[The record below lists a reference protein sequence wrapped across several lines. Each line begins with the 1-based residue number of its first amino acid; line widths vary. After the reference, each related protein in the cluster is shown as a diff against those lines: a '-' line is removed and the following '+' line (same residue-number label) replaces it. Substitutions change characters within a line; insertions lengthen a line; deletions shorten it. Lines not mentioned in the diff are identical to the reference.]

1 MAGPKLKKNVPFQPS
16 GDTTRV
22 VSLGG
27 GTWAYLFDHLGKTQ
41 HLSRNSEE
49 FAVKCKE
56 TDEVMNGKITAELE
70 NLGWTDV
77 IERMNGDAE
86 SSEEPVAEDA
96 N

>member
-1 MAGPKLKKNVPFQPS
+1 
-16 GDTTRV
+16 V